1 MLPVEIAANVMVG
14 DASLTTE
21 QALKSIDRRVAKQL
35 QSASYQPEPSA
46 DRDGAMIAQGQAA
59 FWDSCTA
66 CHDAE
71 RSLERSKTRGEWL
84 ATIRRMAAKDGA
96 AVSPA
101 DFDLIAEY
109 LASRSMSAGQETPR
123 GESTFGDVSLNA
135 TISTVWRGGND
146 DVAIEKPGFFAD
158 VWVGAQW
165 QPQGRPFRATVTAC
179 TSCHSDRNGSA
190 GFTMELVEASAGVN
204 LFDLITG
211 ESAADSGCDRLLNVE
226 AKAGRFVVPF
236 GGFAAMSHPG
246 VYRTIST
253 PLMFNMGRRVGP
265 LGPLQPVLPGPYADE
280 GVNLH
285 GRLAL
290 VGDTAMTLDVFA
302 VNGLQQGGPGIFN
315 ASRRYYDNNREPAV
329 GGRMTVGDSS
339 YRLGASL
346 MTGTLHDDGAPQ
358 LGYQLASAD
367 ATWRCED
374 RLRAYFEYAIRSD
387 DSVFVAG
394 GRNHTYGIVVEA
406 EYNLTRDSPWSL
418 LARYDTLEHRD
429 ASFGNTST
437 DRYTWGLNYLL
448 PGGSLLMVNHEHW
461 MLDSQPDDM
470 DVIGIRWTATY

>member
-1 MLPVEIAANVMVG
+1 MLPMEFAATVMVD

-21 QALKSIDRRVAKQL
+21 QLSKLIDRQVAKQL
-35 QSASYQPEPSA
+35 QSTSYQPEPST
-46 DRDGAMIAQGQAA
+46 DRDGAMTAQGQAA
-59 FWDSCTA
+59 FWDCCTA
-66 CHDAE
+66 CHDAG
-71 RSLERSKTRGEWL
+71 RSLERSKTYGEWL
-84 ATIRRMAAKDGA
+84 ATIRRMAVKDGA

-101 DFDLIAEY
+101 DFDPIAEY
-109 LASRSMSAGQETPR
+109 LASRSISAGQETPR

-165 QPQGRPFRATVTAC
+165 QPRGPFRATVTAC
-179 TSCHSDRNGSA
+179 TSCHSDRNSSA
-190 GFTMELVEASAGVN
+190 GFTIELVEASASVN
-204 LFDLITG
+204 LSDLITG
-211 ESAADSGCDRLLNVE
+211 DSAADSGCERLLNVE

-246 VYRTIST
+246 VYRTITT
-253 PLMFNMGRRVGP
+253 PLMFNMGRRVGFV
-265 LGPLQPVLPGPYADE
+265 GPLQPVLPGPYADE

-285 GRLAL
+285 SRLAL

-315 ASRRYYDNNREPAV
+315 ASRRYDDNNREPAV
-329 GGRMTVGDSS
+329 GGRMTVGNSS

-346 MTGTLHDDGAPQ
+346 MTGTLQDDGAPQ
-358 LGYQLASAD
+358 LDYQLASAD
-367 ATWRCED
+367 ATWRYED

-394 GRNHTYGIVVEA
+394 GRNHTYGIVIET
-406 EYNLTRDSPWSL
+406 EYYLPHDSPLSL

-437 DRYTWGLNYLL
+437 DRFTWGLNYRL

-470 DVIGIRWTATY
+470 DVIGIRWTATH

>member
-1 MLPVEIAANVMVG
+1 MATV
-14 DASLTTE
+14 DHASLTRE
-21 QALKSIDRRVAKQL
+21 QWIELIDSRLAQRSQT
-35 QSASYQPEPSA
+35 ASDQPEPRPG
-46 DRDGAMIAQGQAA
+46 RDGGIAQGEAA

-71 RSLERSKTRGEWL
+71 RALEKTKTYSGWL
-84 ATIRRMAAKDGA
+84 ATIRRMAVKEGA
-96 AVSPA
+96 AIRPA

-109 LASRSMSAGQETPR
+109 LASLNMPVGQEATT
-123 GESTFGDVSLNA
+123 GESILGNVSLNA
-135 TISTVWRGGND
+135 TISTVWRGGNGD
-146 DVAIEKPGFFAD
+146 IAIEKPGFFAD
-158 VWVGAQW
+158 AWVGAEW
-165 QPQGRPFRATVTAC
+165 QPQGPFRATVTAC

-190 GFTMELVEASAGVN
+190 GFTIELVEASASVN
-204 LFDLITG
+204 LSDLITG
-211 ESAADSGCDRLLNVE
+211 ESATGSGCERLLNVE

-236 GGFAAMSHPG
+236 GGFAAMNHPG

-280 GVNLH
+280 GVNIH
-285 GRLAL
+285 SRLAL

-315 ASRRYYDNNREPAV
+315 ASRRYYDNNREPAF
-329 GGRMTVGDSS
+329 GGRMTVGNSS

-358 LGYQLASAD
+358 LDYQLASAD
-367 ATWRCED
+367 ATWRYED

-394 GRNHTYGIVVEA
+394 GRNHTYGIVIET
-406 EYNLTRDSPWSL
+406 EYYLPHDSPLSL

-429 ASFGNTST
+429 ASFGDTST
-437 DRYTWGLNYLL
+437 NRFTWGVNYRL

-461 MLDSQPDDM
+461 MIESQPDDM
-470 DVIGIRWTATY
+470 DLVGVRWAATY